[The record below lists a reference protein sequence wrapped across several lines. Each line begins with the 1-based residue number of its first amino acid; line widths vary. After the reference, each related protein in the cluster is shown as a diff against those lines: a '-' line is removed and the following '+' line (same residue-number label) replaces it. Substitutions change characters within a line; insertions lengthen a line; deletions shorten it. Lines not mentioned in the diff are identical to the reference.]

1 MYQPPTTRPLSYA
14 PLQTHSTS
22 LSSFHPH
29 TTIPLDE
36 ELKAFSSPSERD
48 LIDSLAELYSII
60 RTLDGLE
67 RAYQKD
73 ALSEA
78 EYNEMCGKML
88 KQYRSLLS
96 DDRVSER
103 FGNLDAFMQEWEVC
117 RMHNIFIARSGPGTP
132 RQDSIYTY

>member
-1 MYQPPTTRPLSYA
+1 MYQPPSNRPLSYA

-36 ELKAFSSPSERD
+36 ELKPFSSPSERD

-73 ALSEA
+73 ALGEA
-78 EYNEMCGKML
+78 EYNDMCGRML
-88 KQYRSLLS
+88 VQYRSLLS
-96 DDRVSER
+96 DEKVSQR
-103 FGNLDAFMQEWEVC
+103 FGDLDSFMQEWEV
-117 RMHNIFIARSGPGTP
+117 
-132 RQDSIYTY
+132 